1 MMNLSDEIDYWL
13 EQRYDDASY
22 GWENS
27 GYVPTYSGAR
37 VPRERARSGDEW
49 DALDPHWRQMY
60 CYTQRAGV
68 TAKIKRAIRR
78 RERHN
83 WKKDLSW

>member
-27 GYVPTYSGAR
+27 GFVPTYSGAR
-37 VPRERARSGDEW
+37 VPRERCRSGDEQ
-49 DALDPHWRQMY
+49 DAIHAKRFLVW
-60 CYTQRAGV
+60 
-68 TAKIKRAIRR
+68 TAHSHASRKAKRAIRR

-83 WKKDLSW
+83 WKKELEL